1 MRKIRL
7 ENFRCYADQTI
18 EFKPGI
24 NLLVGDNGSG
34 KTSIIKA
41 CRYVLSSFFA
51 GFSDENTVWESFKN
65 DDFRVESYSGEI
77 RPSKSITIS
86 FANRKLF
93 RGSQINF
100 PSNMGALSKKV
111 WREGADEQYL
121 TKTSKKNSRI
131 PISGIRIFKQ
141 QSSELLKTYFND
153 DKRFLPLP
161 LFAYFPAKDYEN
173 NNANDKKRFKNY
185 YHIPSFGY
193 YECLASSNN
202 FKNWVN
208 RLVILE
214 EGQKNTQDINIVKC
228 AIESALGLDGCNIIN
243 SIDIRKN
250 QGVVYFILTDGR
262 EIAAENLSDG
272 FKRIANIVIDIAFRC
287 VHLNRTMYGYDT
299 CKETN
304 GTVLIDEI
312 DLHLHPTLQST
323 ILKGLRNAFPNLQFI
338 VTTHAPMV
346 MSSVESN
353 DENVVYKLDYSND
366 EGYSVNEVVTY
377 GMDLSTI
384 SEIVLEQPARDGR
397 ADRDLTKLFNLIDDN
412 NDDEAIAMVK
422 ELRKRYS
429 NIPDLSRAESMLNC
443 REVVYEE
450 DK

>member
-1 MRKIRL
+1 MKRIKL

-18 EFKPGI
+18 EFKPGV

-86 FANRKLF
+86 FANKKLF

-193 YECLASSNN
+193 YECLGSSNN

-208 RLVILE
+208 RLIILE
-214 EGQKNTQDINIVKC
+214 EGQKNTQDINIVKS

-243 SIDIRKN
+243 RIDIRKN

-272 FKRIANIVIDIAFRC
+272 YRRVVNIVLDLAFRC
-287 VHLNRTMYGYDT
+287 VHLNRGIYGEDT
-299 CKETN
+299 CKKTK

-338 VTTHAPMV
+338 VTSHAPMV

-353 DENVVYKLDYSND
+353 DENVVYKLDYSDND
-366 EGYSVNEVVTY
+366 GYSVNEVVTY

-384 SEIVLEQPARDGR
+384 SEIVLDQPPRN
-397 ADRDLTKLFNLIDDN
+397 TEIENKLNLLFDLIDDN
-412 NDDEAIAMVK
+412 KK
-422 ELRKRYS
+422 EKARELLKSMREGAEQ
-429 NIPDLSRAESMLNC
+429 NIPELVEAEALLNFIN
-443 REVVYEE
+443 
-450 DK
+450 